1 MSEMMA
7 IDGSSINNTDYIDEN
22 NITENSLLSR
32 NSFECIGYYGA
43 EMTRSR
49 EYRDSKPERKIGCFS
64 LQFYSIVTV
73 LILNIVHGVAFGII
87 LFPTNDRY
95 KNRNEELFKSYKYI
109 GMMMFF
115 MR

>member
-1 MSEMMA
+1 MNINNIYFSSKVDNMSEMMA

-73 LILNIVHGVAFGII
+73 LILNIVHGVAFG
-87 LFPTNDRY
+87 N
-95 KNRNEELFKSYKYI
+95 
-109 GMMMFF
+109 
-115 MR
+115 